1 MKEADFLK
9 KNSVTKNYIYNLLYQ
24 ILTIIIPLITTP
36 YLSEYKEQKILE
48 YIVLQFL

>member
-9 KNSVTKNYIYNLLYQ
+9 KNSVTKNYIYNFLYQ

-36 YLSEYKEQKILE
+36 YLSR
-48 YIVLQFL
+48 VLGADLTAL